1 MAKSVIKLPFHNMH
15 TDESAYYA
23 RHFAEC
29 EERPENA
36 RTPTPPPRLSQD
48 ADCYSVSPARVQS

>member
-1 MAKSVIKLPFHNMH
+1 MIKSVIKIPFHNID
-15 TDESAYYA
+15 TDESGYCG

-48 ADCYSVSPARVQS
+48 ADCYSVSPPRGQS